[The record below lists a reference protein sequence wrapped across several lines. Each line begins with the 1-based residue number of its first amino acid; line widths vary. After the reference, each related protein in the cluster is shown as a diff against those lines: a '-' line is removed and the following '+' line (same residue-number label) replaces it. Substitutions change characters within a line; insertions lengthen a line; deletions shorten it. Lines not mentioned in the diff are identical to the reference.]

1 MINLSTV
8 LGNIVKSIVDHPDK
22 VVITEHTEGDEVL
35 LTLTVAEEDVDKF
48 IAAAEAENLEASEE
62 DLNNEYAKLASMY
75 GMEVENIK
83 MYISADMLADDIK
96 NRKALD
102 FIKENVAK

>member
-35 LTLTVAEEDVDKF
+35 LTLTVAEEDVGMVIGKHGK
-48 IAAAEAENLEASEE
+48 IA
-62 DLNNEYAKLASMY
+62 
-75 GMEVENIK
+75 
-83 MYISADMLADDIK
+83 
-96 NRKALD
+96 KAMRTVM
-102 FIKENVAK
+102 KTVAKIDDRKVTVEIK

>member
-35 LTLTVAEEDVDKF
+35 LTLTVAEEDVGMVIGKHGK
-48 IAAAEAENLEASEE
+48 IAKAMRTVMKTV
-62 DLNNEYAKLASMY
+62 AK
-75 GMEVENIK
+75 I
-83 MYISADMLADDIK
+83 D
-96 NRKALD
+96 NRKVTVE
-102 FIKENVAK
+102 IK